1 MKRATK
7 ELLLE
12 RATKN
17 KEESKYKDY
26 PCDALGS
33 TLTIKRLPIAQ
44 VCDILD
50 MAEGSTA
57 RENLDLYKELIYKSV
72 PLFQDK
78 DLSEAYDC
86 IEPYDVVTAVFDDN
100 LGAIGKLAEFI
111 MDLYGMQD
119 VVDDV
124 KN

>member
-7 ELLLE
+7 ELLFE
-12 RATKN
+12 RATKH

-33 TLTIKRLPIAQ
+33 TLTIKRLPLAQ

-100 LGAIGKLAEFI
+100 IGAIGKLAEFI
-111 MDLYGMQD
+111 LDLYGMQD

>member
-12 RATKN
+12 RATKH
-17 KEESKYKDY
+17 KEENKYKDY

-33 TLTIKRLPIAQ
+33 TLIIRRLPLAQ
-44 VCDILD
+44 VCDIVD
-50 MAEGSTA
+50 MVDGNTA

-78 DLSEAYDC
+78 DLLEAYNC
-86 IEPYDVVTAVFDDN
+86 VEPYDIVTAVFDDN

-111 MDLYGMQD
+111 LDLYGMQD
-119 VVDDV
+119 AVDDV

>member
-1 MKRATK
+1 MKRTTK
-7 ELLLE
+7 ELLHE
-12 RATKN
+12 RAPKS

-33 TLTIKRLPIAQ
+33 ALTIKRLPLAQ

-78 DLSEAYDC
+78 DLLEVYDC
-86 IEPYDVVTAVFDDN
+86 IEPYDIVTAVFDDN
-100 LGAIGKLAEFI
+100 IGAIGKLAEFI
-111 MDLYGMQD
+111 LDLYGM
-119 VVDDV
+119 
-124 KN
+124 

>member
-1 MKRATK
+1 MKGATK

-12 RATKN
+12 RATKH

-50 MAEGSTA
+50 MEEGSTA
-57 RENLDLYKELIYKSV
+57 REHLDLYKELIYKSV

-78 DLSEAYDC
+78 DLLEVYDC

-100 LGAIGKLAEFI
+100 IGAIGKLAEFI
-111 MDLYGMQD
+111 LDLYGVQD
-119 VVDDV
+119 VVEDV

>member
-7 ELLLE
+7 ELLFE
-12 RATKN
+12 RATKH

-33 TLTIKRLPIAQ
+33 TLTIKRLPLAQ
-44 VCDILD
+44 VCDFLD

-78 DLSEAYDC
+78 DLLEVYDC

-100 LGAIGKLAEFI
+100 IGAIGKLAEFI
-111 MDLYGMQD
+111 LDLYGVQD
-119 VVDDV
+119 VVEDV